1 MSKEADAKS
10 GIVRRL
16 AARARR
22 RKGGGAEAARFV
34 AQFYRDVPQAD
45 LAAMDDLRALGGA
58 MSTWSLL
65 RTRRRGK
72 PRIRVFNPDMRA
84 DGWVSPH
91 TVVDIVSDDM
101 PFLVDSVTAE
111 INRHNLSIHLVAHPV
126 VAVERDRAGRM
137 SRLLP
142 NGAATD
148 GASAESVMHFEV
160 TELRRPGAL
169 ERLRRDLQAVLGD
182 VRAAVEDFDA
192 MRRRL
197 AEAADGLGEGPDADE
212 AREFL
217 GWLDERTFTFIGYR
231 EYGFDRRGGA
241 TRLRQADA
249 PGLGILRNP
258 ERSVLAGWRDGAVL
272 PEIAAYCEDPRPL
285 AVSKANGRSPV
296 HRSVHLDT
304 VMVKK
309 LRAPGPDRRRADL
322 RRRVHPAGSS
332 PEAGRHPGACAQGRD
347 GDRALGLPAGQP

>member
-1 MSKEADAKS
+1 M
-10 GIVRRL
+10 
-16 AARARR
+16 
-22 RKGGGAEAARFV
+22 
-34 AQFYRDVPQAD
+34 
-45 LAAMDDLRALGGA
+45 
-58 MSTWSLL
+58 
-65 RTRRRGK
+65 
-72 PRIRVFNPDMRA
+72 
-84 DGWVSPH
+84 
-91 TVVDIVSDDM
+91 VDIVNDDM

-142 NGAATD
+142 DGTATD
-148 GASAESVMHFEV
+148 RASAESVMHFEI

-192 MRRRL
+192 MQRRL
-197 AEAADGLGEGPDADE
+197 AEAADGLGEGPDADD
-212 AREFL
+212 ARAFL
-217 GWLDERTFTFIGYR
+217 GWLDERSFTFIGYR
-231 EYGFDRRGGA
+231 EYGFERRGGA
-241 TRLRQADA
+241 TRLSQAGA

-304 VMVKK
+304 VMVKRFGRRGRIAGVRIFIGVFTPPVHRQRLADIPVLARK
-309 LRAPGPDRRRADL
+309 AATVIARSGFPPDSHNGMSLLEVLESLPRSDL
-322 RRRVHPAGSS
+322 FQYSDEDLLQTALGILQIRGSQKVACSQGATPSTASS
-332 PEAGRHPGACAQGRD
+332 PA
-347 GDRALGLPAGQP
+347 